1 METCFWYI
9 WGVGLKSRSYP
20 TYEEWKLIFCSGIK
34 FIGVSSYPTY
44 EEWKHSPILNITSP
58 LLVLILPMR
67 NGNERFLVAFQ
78 NTVSVLILPMRNG
91 NSKIFSPNSFNIF
104 VLILPMRNGN
114 YSFWRNSPVSIQ
126 VLILPMR
133 NGNTRKQWYSNTPH
147 NRSYPTYEE

>member
-67 NGNERFLVAFQ
+67 NGN
-78 NTVSVLILPMRNG
+78 
-91 NSKIFSPNSFNIF
+91 SKIFSPNSFNIF

-133 NGNTRKQWYSNTPH
+133 NGNLEQLIDEYC
-147 NRSYPTYEE
+147 

>member
-91 NSKIFSPNSFNIF
+91 NLEQ
-104 VLILPMRNGN
+104 LIDE
-114 YSFWRNSPVSIQ
+114 YC
-126 VLILPMR
+126 
-133 NGNTRKQWYSNTPH
+133 
-147 NRSYPTYEE
+147 

>member
-9 WGVGLKSRSYP
+9 WGVGLKSRSYPTYEEWKLSSYP

-91 NSKIFSPNSFNIF
+91 NLEQ
-104 VLILPMRNGN
+104 LID
-114 YSFWRNSPVSIQ
+114 
-126 VLILPMR
+126 
-133 NGNTRKQWYSNTPH
+133 
-147 NRSYPTYEE
+147 E